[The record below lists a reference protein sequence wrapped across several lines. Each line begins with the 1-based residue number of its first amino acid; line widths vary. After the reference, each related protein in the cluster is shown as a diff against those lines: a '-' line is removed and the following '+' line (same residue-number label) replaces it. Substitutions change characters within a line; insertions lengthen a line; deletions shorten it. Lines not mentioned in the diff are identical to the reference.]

1 MDWFIYPFEE
11 CCKVLFLLYSWRNQ
25 GPEKLRN
32 FPKVTQLG
40 NSEIQI
46 EIKLGNSEIQ
56 IEILTTLTTFDL
68 NSLNS

>member
-25 GPEKLRN
+25 GPEKLN

-46 EIKLGNSEIQ
+46 EIKL
-56 IEILTTLTTFDL
+56 TTLTTFDL